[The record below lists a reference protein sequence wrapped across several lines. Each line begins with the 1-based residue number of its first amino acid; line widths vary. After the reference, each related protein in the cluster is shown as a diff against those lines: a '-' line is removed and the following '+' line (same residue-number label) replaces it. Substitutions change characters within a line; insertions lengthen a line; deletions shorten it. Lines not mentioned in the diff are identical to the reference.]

1 MQKYV
6 ICIGRQFCSGGKQ
19 VAKLLAERLGVD
31 FYDAELLRQKAK
43 EIGIEDGIF
52 DMFDEK
58 PTRSFLFSVV
68 MDPYAIDSAVNE
80 GKVIEAQRRVM
91 AQAADKGPCVIVGRR
106 ADKILENDYNVVSIF
121 IGADMDWRV
130 ARFLE
135 RESMNEK
142 AARRFIERKDRE
154 RASYYNYVGD
164 GKWSRADNY
173 AMCFNTSK
181 MEKEKIV
188 DIIVD
193 YIREEFAD

>member
-1 MQKYV
+1 MENYV

-19 VAKLLAERLGVD
+19 VGKMLAERLGIA
-31 FYDAELLRQKAK
+31 FYDAELLRKKAK
-43 EIGIEDGIF
+43 EIGVEDGIF

-80 GKVIEAQRRVM
+80 GKVIEAQRKVM
-91 AQAADKGPCVIVGRR
+91 ADAADRGPCVIVGRR
-106 ADKILENDYNVVSIF
+106 ADKILENDYNVISIF
-121 IGADMDWRV
+121 IGADIEHRI
-130 ARFLE
+130 RRYLE
-135 RESMNEK
+135 RENMSDK

-154 RASYYNYVGD
+154 RASYYNYIGD

-173 AMCFNTSK
+173 SMCFNTAK
-181 MEKEKIV
+181 MDKEKIV

-193 YIREEFAD
+193 YINEL

>member
-1 MQKYV
+1 MKKYV
-6 ICIGRQFCSGGKQ
+6 ICIGRQFCSGGRQIGKM
-19 VAKLLAERLGVD
+19 LAERLGID
-31 FYDAELLRQKAK
+31 YYDAQSLRDKAK
-43 EIGIEDGIF
+43 EIGIEEGIF

-80 GKVIEAQRRVM
+80 GKVVEAQRRVM
-91 AQAADKGPCVIVGRR
+91 AQAAEKGSCVIVGRR
-106 ADKILENDYNVVSIF
+106 ADKILEDDYNVVSIF
-121 IGADMDWRV
+121 IGADIEHRV
-130 ARFLE
+130 ARYLE
-135 RESMNEK
+135 NENVSEK

-154 RASYYNYVGD
+154 RAAYYNYLGD

-193 YIREEFAD
+193 YIREEFAE

>member
-1 MQKYV
+1 MKKYV
-6 ICIGRQFCSGGKQ
+6 ICIGRQFCSGGRQIGKM
-19 VAKLLAERLGVD
+19 LAERLGID
-31 FYDAELLRQKAK
+31 YYDAQSLRDKAK
-43 EIGIEDGIF
+43 EIGIEEGIF

-80 GKVIEAQRRVM
+80 GKVVEAQRKVM
-91 AQAADKGPCVIVGRR
+91 AQAAEKGSCVIVGRR
-106 ADKILENDYNVVSIF
+106 ADKILEDDYNVVSIF
-121 IGADMDWRV
+121 IGADIEFRV
-130 ARFLE
+130 ARYLE
-135 RESMNEK
+135 NENVSEK

-154 RASYYNYVGD
+154 RAAYYNYLGD

-193 YIREEFAD
+193 YIREEFAE

>member
-1 MQKYV
+1 MKDYV
-6 ICIGRQFCSGGKQ
+6 ICIGRQFCSGGRQ
-19 VAKLLAERLGVD
+19 VGKMLAERLGID
-31 FYDAELLRQKAK
+31 YYDAQSLRDKAK
-43 EIGIEDGIF
+43 EIGIEEGIF

-80 GKVIEAQRRVM
+80 GKVVEAQRRVM

-121 IGADMDWRV
+121 IGADMEHRI
-130 ARFLE
+130 ARYLE
-135 RESMNEK
+135 QETVGEK

-181 MEKEKIV
+181 LDKEKIV

-193 YIREEFAD
+193 YIHENFD